1 MIFMPRPCGRM
12 TESKTAVGGQIEYDR
27 NLKGG
32 KKWNFW
38 AVALEKLYKTNEAR
52 NLSLFFYSR
61 GQLVASLVSL
71 SLQLFWNFL
80 TFACLVCVTN
90 FAALGWRFK
99 CVSHLAWL
107 HFNSRRVQLGG
118 LSRERVWERENWHWH
133 QCNCFLYVYMVWES
147 VLFIT
152 FAFAAVFFLH

>member
-1 MIFMPRPCGRM
+1 MIFMRRPSGRL
-12 TESKTAVGGQIEYDR
+12 TESKTAVGGQWSKPGEW
-27 NLKGG
+27 G

-52 NLSLFFYSR
+52 NLSLFFCAV
-61 GQLVASLVSL
+61 VASLVSL
-71 SLQLFWNFL
+71 SLQLFWNFS

-107 HFNSRRVQLGG
+107 HFNSRRVQLGTG
-118 LSRERVWERENWHWH
+118 RENWHWH
-133 QCNCFLYVYMVWES
+133 QCAIVYCTSIYAMGECIIYYFCFCCS
-147 VLFIT
+147 VLF
-152 FAFAAVFFLH
+152 ALVQRLR

>member
-1 MIFMPRPCGRM
+1 MIFMRRASGRM
-12 TESKTAVGGQIEYDR
+12 TESKTAVGGSIKTR
-27 NLKGG
+27 GGG

-52 NLSLFFYSR
+52 NLSLFFSAV
-61 GQLVASLVSL
+61 VASLVSL
-71 SLQLFWNFL
+71 SLQLFWNFS

-118 LSRERVWERENWHWH
+118 TEWGTGELTLTSV
-133 QCNCFLYVYMVWES
+133 CNCFLSSIYAMGECIIYYFCFCCS
-147 VLFIT
+147 VLF
-152 FAFAAVFFLH
+152 ALVQRLR